1 MHELGIT
8 RNIVSICS
16 EQAYGRKVTKIRLE
30 VGLLSGM
37 VPDAIRFCF
46 DVCSQ
51 GTPLEDAKLEVIEIP
66 GEGECASC
74 GKRVPLQQV
83 FGHCECG
90 SSDLVC
96 VAGKELN
103 IKDMEVQ

>member
-16 EQAYGRKVTKIRLE
+16 EQAHGRKVTRVRLE
-30 VGLLSGM
+30 VGLLSGV

-51 GTPLEDAKLEVIEIP
+51 GTPLEGADLEVLEIP
-66 GEGECASC
+66 GEGECRSC
-74 GKRVPLQQV
+74 GKRVALQQV
-83 FGHCECG
+83 FEHCACG
-90 SSDLVC
+90 AGDLIC